1 MQILVLITVSCYTDF
16 ACLQHIGSREGV
28 RKMEPLVINFIL
40 AVAAN
45 VLANRICKWLDGQ
58 RKGK

>member
-16 ACLQHIGSREGV
+16 ACLHYTGNRKEV
-28 RKMEPLVINFIL
+28 RIMEPLLINLFL

-45 VLANRICKWLDGQ
+45 VIADRICKWLDGQ

>member
-16 ACLQHIGSREGV
+16 ACLHYIGNRKGV
-28 RKMEPLVINFIL
+28 CIMGPLIINFLL

-45 VLANRICKWLDGQ
+45 VLADRICKWLDGQ